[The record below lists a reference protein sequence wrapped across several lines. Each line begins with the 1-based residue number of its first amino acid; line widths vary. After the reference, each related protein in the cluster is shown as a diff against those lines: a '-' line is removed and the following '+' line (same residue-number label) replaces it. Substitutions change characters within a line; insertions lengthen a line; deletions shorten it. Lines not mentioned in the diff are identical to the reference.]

1 MVRRAASTKLSAL
14 IVLVLTCSLGCAA
27 RRRSECVTVEA
38 VGFAAMTRGTSLKD
52 AHREALLDAR
62 RNAVLQAHVAVEATV
77 RVEGMQLA
85 EKRVSARLAGY
96 VEKLEVLEAG
106 VVQGSEPHVYRVRT
120 RAVVCPL
127 PLPVDVPSA
136 DDTPLEAEAGD

>member
-1 MVRRAASTKLSAL
+1 MAP
-14 IVLVLTCSLGCAA
+14 G
-27 RRRSECVTVEA
+27 
-38 VGFAAMTRGTSLKD
+38 VGLQD

-106 VVQGSEPHVYRVRT
+106 VVQGSEPRVYRVRT
-120 RAVVCPL
+120 RAVVCSL
-127 PLPVDVPSA
+127 SLPVDAPSA
-136 DDTPLEAEAGD
+136 DDTPLEADADG